1 MFYLE
6 VEMPSEP
13 VIEEGFLYI
22 TRGVHLEFDPWLSRV
37 LIDMHRDMVRLADPR
52 EPMALKDSEKQ
63 MKSNQNFK
71 SNQFKISKGF

>member
-22 TRGVHLEFDPWLSRV
+22 TRGVHLQFDPWLGRV
-37 LIDMHRDMVRLADPR
+37 LVDMHRDMVRLADPR

-63 MKSNQNFK
+63 IKSKFQIK
-71 SNQFKISKGF
+71 SV